1 MDTED
6 KLFIKDLTVKTRKGY
21 LCVRVMRK
29 WIYNGNIP
37 GGPVLYIG
45 LVLADEEVYVLIDL
59 LAYTRNIYK
68 CLRTIHKPSYIPL
81 TSYSIAF
88 VIS

>member
-45 LVLADEEVYVLIDL
+45 LVLA
-59 LAYTRNIYK
+59 RNIYK

-81 TSYSIAF
+81 TSHSIPF
-88 VIS
+88 IISRTLVL